1 MRVFIVLSFILLTG
15 ASATTSLV
23 RAQTYQGGVRGAVHD
38 STGIIPGA
46 AVTLTNTGTNQA
58 RQTTTNELGQ
68 YVLANVPPGVYALS
82 VHVDG
87 FKPYAQSGIELRVQ
101 DFHVIDIQLEIG
113 SIEETVVVTGETPL
127 IDALTA
133 PSDVPSSAT
142 TSR

>member
-1 MRVFIVLSFILLTG
+1 MRVFVVLSFILLTG
-15 ASATTSLV
+15 ASGTTSRV
-23 RAQTYQGGVRGAVHD
+23 WAQTYQGGVRGAVYD

-87 FKPYAQSGIELRVQ
+87 FKPTRSPVSR
-101 DFHVIDIQLEIG
+101 
-113 SIEETVVVTGETPL
+113 
-127 IDALTA
+127 
-133 PSDVPSSAT
+133 SACR
-142 TSR
+142 TSM